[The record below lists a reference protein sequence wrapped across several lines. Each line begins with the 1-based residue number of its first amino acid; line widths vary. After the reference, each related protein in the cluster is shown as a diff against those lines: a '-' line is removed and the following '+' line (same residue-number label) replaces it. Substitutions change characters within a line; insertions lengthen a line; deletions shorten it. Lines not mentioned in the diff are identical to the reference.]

1 MNTRTRTRP
10 DTHRMLRLSAEQT
23 DALELLSKER
33 DVTFQSLVR
42 EGVALLTGVPDPI
55 KTYRRIGGTGDKP

>member
-1 MNTRTRTRP
+1 
-10 DTHRMLRLSAEQT
+10 MLRLSAEQT

-33 DVTFQSLVR
+33 DVTLQSLVR

-55 KTYRRIGGTGDKP
+55 KTYRRGCGRAQS